1 MWFSTFLC
9 PLEQSLKGFDAYEH
23 RSQGILKLMCNST
36 APKTCVPVHSDD
48 VCSLVKLIDLGTGV
62 FKVAGLRL
70 VFSLTLD
77 G

>member
-9 PLEQSLKGFDAYEH
+9 PLEQSLKGFAAYEH
-23 RSQGILKLMCNST
+23 RSQGILKIKCDST
-36 APKTCVPVHSDD
+36 APKTSVPVHSDD
-48 VCSLVKLIDLGTGV
+48 VCSLVTLLHLGTGV
-62 FKVAGLRL
+62 FRVAGLRL